1 MLLEILWYLLSLS
14 RLRVSG
20 ISIPTSRIS
29 EAPQLTAPPPKPAT
43 NANLPKCRSLSLIS
57 QSRRSTE
64 TFIFNNV
71 IFFIHQRFLPERH
84 PSSLKVS
91 PPNLLHRSR
100 PPSHFIPPRPNSH
113 ALPASSSH
121 PEDFFSL
128 PCTAVKHSH
137 ESTYYVHND
146 AKSALPSQL
155 SLPITSTH
163 R

>member
-71 IFFIHQRFLPERH
+71 IFFIHQTTCFSQRDIQAH
-84 PSSLKVS
+84 SK
-91 PPNLLHRSR
+91 
-100 PPSHFIPPRPNSH
+100 
-113 ALPASSSH
+113 SH
-121 PEDFFSL
+121 PPTSS
-128 PCTAVKHSH
+128 TAPVLRPIPFRPARTLMRSPHPH
-137 ESTYYVHND
+137 HTRGLLF
-146 AKSALPSQL
+146 SALHSCKAFTRKYVLCTQ
-155 SLPITSTH
+155 
-163 R
+163 